1 MSKIRAWAA
10 QEPKQALVPYEYDA
24 GELGPDEV
32 EIQVE
37 NCGLCHSD
45 LSILDNDWGISSYP
59 LVPGHEVI
67 GRVVALGEHAKGK
80 GLSMGQR
87 VGLGWTAAS
96 CMHCRQCLSGNQH
109 LCPEALPTIVGHYG
123 GFAER
128 VRGQWDWVIPIPE
141 GVDASSAGP
150 LLCGGITVFFPLY
163 IFGIRPTQ
171 HVGVVGIGGL
181 GHMALKFASAWG
193 CEVTAFSSSLAKYDE
208 AKSFGAHHVVS
219 SRDPEAVRA
228 LANSFDLL
236 IVTANVSLDWPIWI
250 AALAPQ
256 GRLHFVG
263 VVPEPVPITVF
274 DLIGA
279 QKSVSGSPA
288 GSPVAIAEML
298 DFSALHNISPQVE
311 HFKMKD
317 VNKALDRLRAGEARY
332 RIVLDA
338 DFA

>member
-10 QEPKQALVPYEYDA
+10 QGPKQALAPFEYDA

-45 LSILDNDWGISSYP
+45 LSVLDNDWGISSYP
-59 LVPGHEVI
+59 FVPGHEVI
-67 GRVVALGEHAKGK
+67 GRVVALGEHAKG
-80 GLSMGQR
+80 LSIGQR

-109 LCPEALPTIVGHYG
+109 LCAEALPTIVGHYG

-141 GVDASSAGP
+141 GVDASAAGP
-150 LLCGGITVFFPLY
+150 LLCGGITVFSPLY
-163 IFGIRPTQ
+163 TYGIRPTQ

-181 GHMALKFASAWG
+181 GHMAVKFASAWG
-193 CEVTAFSSSLAKYDE
+193 CEVTAFSSSMAKYDE

-236 IVTANVSLDWPIWI
+236 IVTVNAPLDWSAMI

-279 QKSVSGSPA
+279 QKSVSGSPT
-288 GSPVAIAEML
+288 GSPVAIADML
-298 DFSALHNISPQVE
+298 DFAALHDVSPQVE

-317 VNKALDRLRAGEARY
+317 VNNALDRLRAGDAKY